1 MDTTNHPP
9 FTLLGG
15 IDEYTAAQRTAE
27 RLAHNGGLSADQW
40 RSEGYTGITDYC
52 RTLAEEYDLPYAVVL
67 HAALRTR
74 GGQALFTAFVVFLQ
88 VLCDRAPIEAP
99 TSTERWDG

>member
-74 GGQALFTAFVVFLQ
+74 GGTSAVHRLRSVLAGVVRP
-88 VLCDRAPIEAP
+88 CPH
-99 TSTERWDG
+99 